1 MEVGMKKQVLP
12 PTMQHGEE
20 ADLGAEMFGIGS
32 NGAQGFGCGPEENAV
47 HDFFVL
53 VCNGGNLFR

>member
-1 MEVGMKKQVLP
+1 MKKQVLP

-32 NGAQGFGCGPEENAV
+32 NGAQGFGCV
-47 HDFFVL
+47 RKRMRYTTS
-53 VCNGGNLFR
+53 LFW